1 MFVFVHRHRVDA
13 SSMLSN
19 SLSPIH
25 AMNLKLILL
34 AALPAFIIGGASSS
48 SPSFYRPTQTVQVFS
63 KNELFVNKGTPFAP
77 TTSADACDD
86 RIALSLR
93 GGEGNTNVDVPNA
106 NELAGAAF
114 FTALQVLLNK
124 VFVSNGI
131 KFPAMLGCTISV
143 FTVLVLAEI
152 LSPGL
157 GERGFELL
165 TPGTNILSKWLPVMF
180 VPGLAMLPLAPS
192 IGSPVDALKVLS
204 MIVLGF
210 GFTMASTGYLVLAM
224 RTAQGL
230 VEEKVAEPAAAPAR
244 GRKSTAVAAPAAP
257 KKPFTDE
264 SFEFLLKGTV
274 VTGAI
279 SVAATRQSSK
289 YATPLRTIFMFFG
302 TVLTYIFGARLPS
315 GFTKVVHPLVT
326 STAGTLLLTKLDSL
340 LTGSSFEDVLRTY
353 KAGSL
358 SPSKT
363 GAGDL
368 LLFLL
373 GPAVGCLAVP
383 MYGRKKIMADNL
395 LVIVL
400 AMLCSS
406 VGGLFGTAW
415 YVRLLNISSKT
426 MIRLSLLSRNV
437 TTGLAIVITQI
448 LEGNIAIAA
457 SVVVLTGI
465 FGATV
470 GRGLLDILGIED
482 PVSRGLGMGA
492 AGQGLGVAAMMP
504 EKEAFPLAAINMVLT
519 GLCATALVSIPSV
532 KETLVSIVSAGME

>member
-1 MFVFVHRHRVDA
+1 
-13 SSMLSN
+13 
-19 SLSPIH
+19 
-25 AMNLKLILL
+25 MNLKLILL

>member
-1 MFVFVHRHRVDA
+1 
-13 SSMLSN
+13 
-19 SLSPIH
+19 
-25 AMNLKLILL
+25 MNLKLILL
-34 AALPAFIIGGASSS
+34 AVLPAIGAST
-48 SPSFYRPTQTVQVFS
+48 SFYRPTQTAQVFS
-63 KNELFVNKGTPFAP
+63 KHELLNKKVTPTSLLVNPTADNYGTG
-77 TTSADACDD
+77 DD
-86 RIALSLR
+86 HIALSLR
-93 GGEGNTNVDVPNA
+93 GGEGSTNADIPQVDQLV
-106 NELAGAAF
+106 GATF
-114 FTALQVLLNK
+114 FTVLQILLNK
-124 VFVSNGI
+124 VFVAKGI

-143 FTVLVLAEI
+143 FVVLVLAEM
-152 LSPGL
+152 LVPGL

-165 TPGTNILSKWLPVMF
+165 TPGSNVLTKWLPVMF

-192 IGSPVDALKVLS
+192 IGSPLDALKVIS

-210 GFTMASTGYLVLAM
+210 GFTMATTSYLVLAM

-230 VEEKVAEPAAAPAR
+230 VEEKVDEAPAPAR
-244 GRKSTAVAAPAAP
+244 GRKAVAAPATAAAP
-257 KKPFTDE
+257 AKPFTEDT
-264 SFEFLLKGTV
+264 FKFLLQGTI

-279 SVAATRQSSK
+279 SVAATRQSNE

-302 TVLTYIFGARLPS
+302 TVLTYVYGARLPS
-315 GFTKVVHPLVT
+315 SFTKVVHPLVT

-340 LTGSSFEDVLRTY
+340 LTGSNFEDVLRTY
-353 KAGSL
+353 KSGSL

-383 MYGRKKIMADNL
+383 MYSRKKIMADNL
-395 LVIVL
+395 LVVIA

-437 TTGLAIVITQI
+437 TTGLAIVITQM

-470 GRGLLDILGIED
+470 GRGLLDMLGIED

-504 EKEAFPLAAINMVLT
+504 EKEAFPFAAINMVLT
-519 GLCATALVSIPSV
+519 AICATALVSIPSV
-532 KETLVSIVSAGME
+532 KEMLLNIVSAD